1 MAKYQGAYRAELDK
15 EEEVPFKEG
24 QPQDADAEAAPLNE

>member
-15 EEEVPFKEG
+15 EEEVPVQEG
-24 QPQDADAEAAPLNE
+24 QPLSLIHI